1 MVVLQVMAVC
11 VVVALWFGPPTIC
24 LTKGKLIFALIGYF
38 GIGLLFVW
46 VGAVR
51 LALPDSRW
59 AQRFYDSDKL
69 ARSKARFPESE
80 VDIERDQEI
89 LEAWEG
95 VAIDPNELDPITR
108 RALRKAGRI

>member
-1 MVVLQVMAVC
+1 MIAQVAMVVGL
-11 VVVALWFGPPTIC
+11 VVLWLGPPTIC
-24 LTKGKLIFALIGYF
+24 LMKGKLIFALVGYF

-59 AQRFYDSDKL
+59 ARRFYDSDKL
-69 ARSKARFPESE
+69 ARSHARFPESE
-80 VDIERDQEI
+80 VDVERDQEI
-89 LEAWEG
+89 LEAWDG
-95 VAIDPNELDPITR
+95 VEIDPNELDPITR